1 MMELL
6 GKKLAVAALLGAM
19 VLPAVGAVAADNN
32 GNPAVSVTADTLE
45 YNGKTQVATATGNVV
60 IVRDQATMTGNK
72 AVYNL
77 KTAEADM
84 EGNVSVQQPD
94 MQLNADKGQ
103 VHTVTATVTDSGYYQ
118 KSAQDTY
125 SPN

>member
-1 MMELL
+1 MTMMELL

-84 EGNVSVQQPD
+84 EGNVSIQQPD
-94 MQLNADKGQ
+94 MQLNAD
-103 VHTVTATVTDSGYYQ
+103 
-118 KSAQDTY
+118 
-125 SPN
+125 